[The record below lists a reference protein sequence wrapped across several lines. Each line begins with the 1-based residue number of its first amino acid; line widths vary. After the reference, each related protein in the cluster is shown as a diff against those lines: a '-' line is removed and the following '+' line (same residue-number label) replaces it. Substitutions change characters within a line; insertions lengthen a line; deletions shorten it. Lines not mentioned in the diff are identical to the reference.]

1 MTDGVTATDGVAAT
15 ADQLGWRIEVDGR
28 RCAGSGTCAAS
39 APQFFELRDGVSAPV
54 TEHVTEHETV
64 LAAAEICPLEA
75 ISVTEL
81 RTGARIAPV

>member
-1 MTDGVTATDGVAAT
+1 VTDGVAVT
-15 ADQLGWRIEVDGR
+15 ADRLPWRIEVDAR

-39 APQFFELRDGVSAPV
+39 APEFFELRDGVSAPV
-54 TEHVTEHETV
+54 AERVAQHEAA

-75 ISVTEL
+75 ISITDL